1 MSKENEKKTI
11 NEIKLLKNSL
21 PNAIKIHE
29 FKPEADKLNEKKNIL
44 RDELSKYKEEIV
56 ALS

>member
-1 MSKENEKKTI
+1 M
-11 NEIKLLKNSL
+11 KNSL

-29 FKPEADKLNEKKNIL
+29 FKPETDKLYEKRNALKE
-44 RDELSKYKEEIV
+44 ELSKYKEEIV